1 MSASRN
7 RKRLRFPILAVI
19 VSGAFLATGAEWASC
34 DDTTN
39 VPSISGSAAESG
51 GARYTCK
58 SNLRNK
64 WSIYVRAV
72 VVGDWLPVS
81 EGAVLT
87 DWCYYTSGRN
97 GIHSRNSTPF
107 AACKLPVGGCSI
119 GADYWFSSDCD
130 GNPPTNCLARR
141 EQQTVVSAGVAGVQ
155 LNASFWRC
163 VATRIYGNGEHSR
176 NIVHGRCS
184 GSNVVARTVRTQNM
198 TLEDFVTPGVAR
210 EIRSACFGPLAHT
223 SQRRGDWPTAYCK
236 RKLLRV
242 YRSFSRAKRARVR
255 AYLADH

>member
-7 RKRLRFPILAVI
+7 RKHLRYPILALI

-39 VPSISGSAAESG
+39 VPSISGSAAESS

-58 SNLRNK
+58 TNLRNK
-64 WSIYVRAV
+64 WSIHVRAV
-72 VVGDWLPVS
+72 IVGDWLPVS

-87 DWCYYTSGRN
+87 DWCYFTSGRH
-97 GIHSRNSTPF
+97 GIRSRNSTPF

-130 GNPPTNCLARR
+130 GNPPTTCLARR
-141 EQQTVVSAGVAGVQ
+141 EQQTVVSAGIAGVQ

-184 GSNVVARTVRTQNM
+184 GSNTVARVVRAEHK
-198 TLEDFVTPGVAR
+198 TLEDFVSPRVAR
-210 EIRSACFGPLAHT
+210 EIRSACFGPLARAT
-223 SQRRGDWPTAYCK
+223 EGRRFRLHRHC
-236 RKLLRV
+236 RHKLLTV
-242 YRSFSRAKRARVR
+242 YRSFSPAKRAMVR
-255 AYLADH
+255 AYFEAH